1 MHVCKTLSQPNES
14 GLQTCV
20 EWATFTYHDLFQSVA
35 ITKSEMV
42 VIGSS
47 LIGIAAVFIEGVQN
61 SVSVNLTRF

>member
-20 EWATFTYHDLFQSVA
+20 EWATFTYLDLFQSVA

-42 VIGSS
+42 MVGSS
-47 LIGIAAVFIEGVQN
+47 LIGIAAVFIAYAVIAKA
-61 SVSVNLTRF
+61 VNQL